1 MFIRNDSLLL
11 LNILMRIVAVDSSH
25 QSLSCLQDSKKF
37 IEWRD
42 GLKHF
47 DVDCAVPQD
56 VRCFRHTFPGRPI
69 PPDPP

>member
-1 MFIRNDSLLL
+1 MS
-11 LNILMRIVAVDSSH
+11 IVAVDSSH

-42 GLKHF
+42 ELKHF

-56 VRCFRHTFPGRPI
+56 VRCIRHTFPGRPI
-69 PPDPP
+69 PPNPP